1 MRVRFSWT
9 HTRLRARQGRRGK
22 KWSEREGERAR
33 KIGKRKLR
41 LCCWSWG
48 LRNGNGNGAK
58 SFAAS
63 HNSSRVRVRV
73 VASGK
78 LCLPCGK
85 LPVATCCCYSRWF
98 RITYAR
104 PKMAI
109 QLAIAVANHRPS
121 KNLMRILQITGAYFP
136 HKYRSFIWFSLI
148 SGLIQRG
155 VTSCRKHRQVKIV
168 RYFRQTMRIST
179 YFAALSVRTR
189 ITLRLVE
196 LKSANFVIILLT
208 TGVL

>member
-1 MRVRFSWT
+1 METEPNPLPPAITQVECECEWW
-9 HTRLRARQGRRGK
+9 Q
-22 KWSEREGERAR
+22 
-33 KIGKRKLR
+33 
-41 LCCWSWG
+41 
-48 LRNGNGNGAK
+48 
-58 SFAAS
+58 
-63 HNSSRVRVRV
+63 

-85 LPVATCCCYSRWF
+85 LPVATCCCCCYCRWF

-121 KNLMRILQITGAYFP
+121 KNLMRILQITCAYFP

-148 SGLIQRG
+148 SCLIQRG

-168 RYFRQTMRIST
+168 RYYRQTMRISS
-179 YFAALSVRTR
+179 YFATLSVRTR

-196 LKSANFVIILLT
+196 LESENFVIIFLT
-208 TGVL
+208 TEVL